1 MTLNQQS
8 KTRVYHNFT
17 QIIGIPTP
25 LEKPITYQ
33 AFPVLEDKVFLAI
46 ASHHQHNSEK
56 VD

>member
-33 AFPVLEDKVFLAI
+33 AFLVLEDKVFLAI